1 MQVFCLLTSRRVTS
15 VLLSYLY
22 LYFGSVGV
30 ISIPL
35 LYEDIN
41 KRLTN
46 GMLLVIQIFNK
57 IMHAKILMNRILR
70 FLFTNTFKQV
80 E

>member
-1 MQVFCLLTSRRVTS
+1 M
-15 VLLSYLY
+15 
-22 LYFGSVGV
+22 YFGSVGV

-46 GMLLVIQIFNK
+46 GMLLVIQRFNK
-57 IMHAKILMNRILR
+57 IMHAKSMMNLILR
-70 FLFTNTFKQV
+70 FLFTITFKQV
-80 E
+80 